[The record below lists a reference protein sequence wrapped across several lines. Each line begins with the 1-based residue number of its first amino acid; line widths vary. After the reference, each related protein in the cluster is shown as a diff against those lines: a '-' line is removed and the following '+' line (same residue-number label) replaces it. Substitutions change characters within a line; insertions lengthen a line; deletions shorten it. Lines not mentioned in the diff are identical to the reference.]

1 MRSARDPYI
10 VLLHPCVLHFRFTS
24 RFTLCLTLC
33 FTSCSTLC
41 PTSTYGAAQMKSN
54 VRSLAVSRF
63 FKRLRVKVPASSLT
77 AVAATLAFSA
87 CAPTFAQ
94 DFDDLR
100 SSNRGGQDVK
110 VMIISM
116 FGPEGQVWL
125 DKLGP
130 WKTISVPGLSPDYPV
145 VHCNRQEICVMTTG
159 MGHANAAASLMALT
173 FSDKFDLRRTY
184 FMIAGIA
191 GIDPIQGTVGSA
203 AWAKYLVD
211 FGIQWELDAR
221 EKPDS
226 WPSGYLGINTKSPSE
241 KPPLDYKT
249 EVFQLNPALAD
260 AAYALSKN
268 AVLSD
273 SAEAQAARAKF
284 GYAPANQPP
293 KVIQCDTLGGD
304 TWWSG
309 KYLGERARDW
319 TKLLTDG
326 KGVYCT
332 TQQEDNATY
341 EALKRAASAH
351 KVDLNRVAAVRTGSD
366 FDRPYDGQ
374 TASDN
379 LLNYAAQGGFAPA
392 IENLYRAGNPLVQDI
407 ATHWGEWREGV
418 PQR

>member
-1 MRSARDPYI
+1 
-10 VLLHPCVLHFRFTS
+10 
-24 RFTLCLTLC
+24 
-33 FTSCSTLC
+33 
-41 PTSTYGAAQMKSN
+41 MKSN
-54 VRSLAVSRF
+54 LPVLPSSPSSRISR
-63 FKRLRVKVPASSLT
+63 RLRVRIPTSSLT

-87 CAPTFAQ
+87 CASTFAQ
-94 DFDDLR
+94 DSDDFR
-100 SSNRGGQDVK
+100 SSNNRGGQDVK
-110 VMIISM
+110 VMVVSM

-130 WKTISVPGLSPDYPV
+130 WKTIRVPGLSPDYPV

-159 MGHANAAASLMALT
+159 MGHTNAAASLMALT

-226 WPSGYLGINTKSPSE
+226 WPSGFLGINTKSPSE
-241 KPPLDYKT
+241 KPPLDYRT

-260 AAYALSKN
+260 AAFALSKN
-268 AVLSD
+268 VVLSD

-284 GYAPANQPP
+284 SYAPANRPP
-293 KVIQCDTLGGD
+293 KVIQCDTLAGD

-309 KYLGERARDW
+309 KYIGERARDW

-326 KGVYCT
+326 KGTYCT

-351 KVDLNRVAAVRTGSD
+351 KVDLNRVAAVRAGSD
-366 FDRPYDGQ
+366 FDRPYEGQ
-374 TASDN
+374 SASDN

-407 ATHWGEWREGV
+407 ATHWSEWREGV

>member
-1 MRSARDPYI
+1 
-10 VLLHPCVLHFRFTS
+10 
-24 RFTLCLTLC
+24 
-33 FTSCSTLC
+33 
-41 PTSTYGAAQMKSN
+41 MKSILRSSLDLLLRSTRSRPRI
-54 VRSLAVSRF
+54 VTQIPALSLA
-63 FKRLRVKVPASSLT
+63 
-77 AVAATLAFSA
+77 AATATVLFSA

-94 DFDDLR
+94 GSD
-100 SSNRGGQDVK
+100 SSFSDNGFGNGHGQPVK

-130 WKTISVPGLSPDYPV
+130 WKAIPVAGLSPDYPV
-145 VHCNRQEICVMTTG
+145 VNCNRQEVCVMTTG

-191 GIDPIQGTVGSA
+191 GIDPMQGTLGSA

-226 WPSGYLGINTKSPSE
+226 WPSGFLGINTKSPTE

-249 EVFQLNPALAD
+249 EVFQLNPDLAD

-268 AVLSD
+268 VTLSD
-273 SAEAQAARAKF
+273 SPEAQAARAKF
-284 GYAPANQPP
+284 SYAPANQPP
-293 KVIQCDTLGGD
+293 KVIQCDTLAGD

-309 KYLGERARDW
+309 KYIGERARDW

-341 EALKRAASAH
+341 EALSRAASAH
-351 KVDLNRVAAVRTGSD
+351 RVDLNRVAAVRAGSD

-374 TASDN
+374 SASDN

-392 IENLYRAGNPLVQDI
+392 IDNLYQAGNPLVQEI
-407 ATHWGEWREGV
+407 ATHWAEWRDGV
-418 PQR
+418 PQH

>member
-1 MRSARDPYI
+1 M
-10 VLLHPCVLHFRFTS
+10 
-24 RFTLCLTLC
+24 
-33 FTSCSTLC
+33 
-41 PTSTYGAAQMKSN
+41 
-54 VRSLAVSRF
+54 
-63 FKRLRVKVPASSLT
+63 
-77 AVAATLAFSA
+77 ATLLFSA
-87 CAPTFAQ
+87 CEPTFAQ
-94 DFDDLR
+94 GPDSAR
-100 SSNRGGQDVK
+100 SGSGGGSGGIGNGRGQPVK

-130 WKTISVPGLSPDYPV
+130 WKAIRVAGLSPDYPV
-145 VHCNRQEICVMTTG
+145 VNCNRQEVCVMTTG
-159 MGHANAAASLMALT
+159 MGHANATASLMALT

-191 GIDPIQGTVGSA
+191 GIDPMQGTIGSA

-211 FGIQWELDAR
+211 FGIQWEVDAR

-226 WPSGYLGINTKSPSE
+226 WPSGFLGINTKSPTD

-249 EVFQLNPALAD
+249 EVFKLNPDLAD

-268 AVLSD
+268 VMLAD
-273 SAEAQAARAKF
+273 SAQAQAARAKF
-284 GYAPANQPP
+284 SYAPANQPP
-293 KVIQCDTLGGD
+293 KVIQCDTLASD

-309 KYLGERARDW
+309 KYIGERARDW
-319 TKLLTDG
+319 TKLVTDG

-341 EALKRAASAH
+341 EALSRAASAH
-351 KVDLNRVAAVRTGSD
+351 RVDLNRVAAVRSGSD
-366 FDRPYDGQ
+366 FDRPHDGQ
-374 TASDN
+374 SAADN

-392 IENLYRAGNPLVQDI
+392 IDNLYRAGNPLVQEI
-407 ATHWGEWREGV
+407 ATHWTEWRDGV

>member
-1 MRSARDPYI
+1 MVPRALTRRARDP
-10 VLLHPCVLHFRFTS
+10 VPHPFACFSS
-24 RFTLCLTLC
+24 R
-33 FTSCSTLC
+33 S
-41 PTSTYGAAQMKSN
+41 PSTYGAAQMKSI
-54 VRSLAVSRF
+54 
-63 FKRLRVKVPASSLT
+63 LRSSLDLLLRST
-77 AVAATLAFSA
+77 RIRPRIVPRIPALSLSAAAAALLFSA
-87 CAPTFAQ
+87 CEPTFAQ
-94 DFDDLR
+94 ASDSDNDH
-100 SSNRGGQDVK
+100 GHGQPVK

-130 WKTISVPGLSPDYPV
+130 WKAIHVAGLSPDYPV
-145 VHCNRQEICVMTTG
+145 VNCNRQEICVMTTS

-191 GIDPIQGTVGSA
+191 GIDPMQGTLGSA

-226 WPSGYLGINTKSPSE
+226 WPSGFIGINTKGPAD

-249 EVFQLNPALAD
+249 EVFRLNPDLAD

-268 AVLSD
+268 VVLSD
-273 SAEAQAARAKF
+273 SPEAQAARVKF
-284 GYAPANQPP
+284 SYAPANQPP
-293 KVIQCDTLGGD
+293 KVIQCDTLAGD

-309 KYLGERARDW
+309 KYIGERARDW

-341 EALKRAASAH
+341 EALSRAASVH
-351 KVDLNRVAAVRTGSD
+351 RVDLNRVAAVRSGSD

-374 TASDN
+374 SASDN

-392 IENLYRAGNPLVQDI
+392 IENLYRAGNPLVQEI
-407 ATHWGEWREGV
+407 ATHWAEWRDGV
-418 PQR
+418 PQH